1 MKRKFV
7 KVMLFGALTLA
18 VSTTVTSCKD
28 YDDDVKNLQ
37 EQIDKINSSSP
48 VSIEDMKTAIAAAKT
63 ELATE
68 IDKLSKALDN
78 KEASIETLKGE
89 IETLKK
95 KLDDAQGDAEAA
107 KKLATELSNKQNEL
121 KALVDANDETLKK
134 LKASYDQLTGAE
146 GDIQKLQQFV
156 ADYEQNKVISEYA
169 KSDDLLAAFINS
181 TIAEKLEGK
190 DLVEYINTAVST
202 AIAQELVSVNQSI
215 TAITGKDG
223 SLTKLQAQLNA
234 ALNGDEEN
242 MGILDRLDELTSYFE
257 SNLDFYQYYRS
268 KATHLDNHY
277 FVRGHIDFKLCPNCV
292 PYDRDPEFSTC
303 YDHKA
308 AQILAND
315 MLCIYLNK
323 KLHGV
328 DKQVIIAKSRSFLPE
343 HPFRWTATKI
353 AAVELGYA
361 IYAAGVLNNGQADIK
376 EIMTFM
382 EASFQI
388 DLGDYYRT
396 YITMKDRKK
405 DRTSFLN
412 SLIKS
417 LLKKMD
423 EDDNL

>member
-1 MKRKFV
+1 MNNEIDFEEFIRNIDCAIYEKI
-7 KVMLFGALTLA
+7 
-18 VSTTVTSCKD
+18 
-28 YDDDVKNLQ
+28 DVDNWN
-37 EQIDKINSSSP
+37 I
-48 VSIEDMKTAIAAAKT
+48 SIEAVLDVVEFLQRSLEDLRAYIVNHPFSSKEEEIYFFKHIKP
-63 ELATE
+63 EVLSRLLYFTE
-68 IDKLSKALDN
+68 IYNTEMRKPHG
-78 KEASIETLKGE
+78 SIEV
-89 IETLKK
+89 LKK
-95 KLDDAQGDAEAA
+95 YY
-107 KKLATELSNKQNEL
+107 N
-121 KALVDANDETLKK
+121 
-134 LKASYDQLTGAE
+134 
-146 GDIQKLQQFV
+146 
-156 ADYEQNKVISEYA
+156 
-169 KSDDLLAAFINS
+169 
-181 TIAEKLEGK
+181 
-190 DLVEYINTAVST
+190 
-202 AIAQELVSVNQSI
+202 
-215 TAITGKDG
+215 
-223 SLTKLQAQLNA
+223 
-234 ALNGDEEN
+234 
-242 MGILDRLDELTSYFE
+242 DRLDELTSYFE

-361 IYAAGVLNNGQADIK
+361 IYAAGILNNGQADIK

>member
-1 MKRKFV
+1 MNNEIDFEEFIRNIDCAIYEKI
-7 KVMLFGALTLA
+7 
-18 VSTTVTSCKD
+18 
-28 YDDDVKNLQ
+28 DVDNWN
-37 EQIDKINSSSP
+37 I
-48 VSIEDMKTAIAAAKT
+48 SIEAVLDVVEFLQRSLEDLRIYIVNHPFSSKEEEIYFFKHIKP
-63 ELATE
+63 EVLSRLLYFTE
-68 IDKLSKALDN
+68 IYNTEMRKPHG
-78 KEASIETLKGE
+78 SIEV
-89 IETLKK
+89 LKK
-95 KLDDAQGDAEAA
+95 YY
-107 KKLATELSNKQNEL
+107 N
-121 KALVDANDETLKK
+121 
-134 LKASYDQLTGAE
+134 
-146 GDIQKLQQFV
+146 
-156 ADYEQNKVISEYA
+156 
-169 KSDDLLAAFINS
+169 
-181 TIAEKLEGK
+181 
-190 DLVEYINTAVST
+190 
-202 AIAQELVSVNQSI
+202 
-215 TAITGKDG
+215 
-223 SLTKLQAQLNA
+223 
-234 ALNGDEEN
+234 
-242 MGILDRLDELTSYFE
+242 DRLDELTSYFE

-277 FVRGHIDFKLCPNCV
+277 FVRGHIDFKLYPNCV

-361 IYAAGVLNNGQADIK
+361 IYAAGVLNNGQTDIK

>member
-1 MKRKFV
+1 MNNEINFEEFIKNIDCTIYEKIDVDNWNISVEVVLDVVEFLQRSLEDMRNYIVNHPFSNKEEEIYFFKHIKPEVLSRLLYFTEIYNTEMRKPH
-7 KVMLFGALTLA
+7 G
-18 VSTTVTSCKD
+18 
-28 YDDDVKNLQ
+28 
-37 EQIDKINSSSP
+37 
-48 VSIEDMKTAIAAAKT
+48 SIEV
-63 ELATE
+63 
-68 IDKLSKALDN
+68 
-78 KEASIETLKGE
+78 
-89 IETLKK
+89 LKK
-95 KLDDAQGDAEAA
+95 YY
-107 KKLATELSNKQNEL
+107 N
-121 KALVDANDETLKK
+121 
-134 LKASYDQLTGAE
+134 
-146 GDIQKLQQFV
+146 
-156 ADYEQNKVISEYA
+156 
-169 KSDDLLAAFINS
+169 
-181 TIAEKLEGK
+181 
-190 DLVEYINTAVST
+190 
-202 AIAQELVSVNQSI
+202 
-215 TAITGKDG
+215 
-223 SLTKLQAQLNA
+223 
-234 ALNGDEEN
+234 
-242 MGILDRLDELTSYFE
+242 DRLDELTSYFE

-268 KATHLDNHY
+268 KATHLDSHY

-361 IYAAGVLNNGQADIK
+361 IYAAGILNNGQADIK

>member
-1 MKRKFV
+1 MNNEINFEEFIKNIDCTIYEKIDVDNWNISVEVVLDVVEFLQRSLEDMRTYIVNHPFSNKEEEIYFFKHIKPEVLSRLLYFTEIYNTEMRKPH
-7 KVMLFGALTLA
+7 G
-18 VSTTVTSCKD
+18 
-28 YDDDVKNLQ
+28 
-37 EQIDKINSSSP
+37 
-48 VSIEDMKTAIAAAKT
+48 SIEV
-63 ELATE
+63 
-68 IDKLSKALDN
+68 
-78 KEASIETLKGE
+78 
-89 IETLKK
+89 LKK
-95 KLDDAQGDAEAA
+95 YY
-107 KKLATELSNKQNEL
+107 N
-121 KALVDANDETLKK
+121 
-134 LKASYDQLTGAE
+134 
-146 GDIQKLQQFV
+146 
-156 ADYEQNKVISEYA
+156 
-169 KSDDLLAAFINS
+169 
-181 TIAEKLEGK
+181 
-190 DLVEYINTAVST
+190 
-202 AIAQELVSVNQSI
+202 
-215 TAITGKDG
+215 
-223 SLTKLQAQLNA
+223 
-234 ALNGDEEN
+234 
-242 MGILDRLDELTSYFE
+242 DRLDELTSYFE

-328 DKQVIIAKSRSFLPE
+328 DKQVIISKSRSFLPE

>member
-1 MKRKFV
+1 MNNEINFEEFIKNIDCTIYEKIDVDNWNISVEVVLDVVEFLQRSLEDMRTYIVNHPFSNKEEEIYFFKHIKPEVLSRLLYFTEIYNTEMRKPH
-7 KVMLFGALTLA
+7 G
-18 VSTTVTSCKD
+18 
-28 YDDDVKNLQ
+28 
-37 EQIDKINSSSP
+37 
-48 VSIEDMKTAIAAAKT
+48 SIEV
-63 ELATE
+63 
-68 IDKLSKALDN
+68 
-78 KEASIETLKGE
+78 
-89 IETLKK
+89 LKK
-95 KLDDAQGDAEAA
+95 YY
-107 KKLATELSNKQNEL
+107 N
-121 KALVDANDETLKK
+121 
-134 LKASYDQLTGAE
+134 
-146 GDIQKLQQFV
+146 
-156 ADYEQNKVISEYA
+156 
-169 KSDDLLAAFINS
+169 
-181 TIAEKLEGK
+181 
-190 DLVEYINTAVST
+190 
-202 AIAQELVSVNQSI
+202 
-215 TAITGKDG
+215 
-223 SLTKLQAQLNA
+223 
-234 ALNGDEEN
+234 
-242 MGILDRLDELTSYFE
+242 DRLDELTSYFE

-268 KATHLDNHY
+268 KATHLDSHY

-361 IYAAGVLNNGQADIK
+361 IYAAGILNNGQADIK

-423 EDDNL
+423 EDDTL

>member
-1 MKRKFV
+1 MNNEINFEEFIKNIDCTIYEKI
-7 KVMLFGALTLA
+7 
-18 VSTTVTSCKD
+18 
-28 YDDDVKNLQ
+28 DVDNWN
-37 EQIDKINSSSP
+37 I
-48 VSIEDMKTAIAAAKT
+48 SIEVVLDVVEFLQRSLEDMRTYIVNHPFSNKEEEIYFFKHIKP
-63 ELATE
+63 EVLSRLLYFTE
-68 IDKLSKALDN
+68 IYNTEMRKPHG
-78 KEASIETLKGE
+78 SIEV
-89 IETLKK
+89 LKK
-95 KLDDAQGDAEAA
+95 YY
-107 KKLATELSNKQNEL
+107 N
-121 KALVDANDETLKK
+121 
-134 LKASYDQLTGAE
+134 
-146 GDIQKLQQFV
+146 
-156 ADYEQNKVISEYA
+156 
-169 KSDDLLAAFINS
+169 
-181 TIAEKLEGK
+181 
-190 DLVEYINTAVST
+190 
-202 AIAQELVSVNQSI
+202 
-215 TAITGKDG
+215 
-223 SLTKLQAQLNA
+223 
-234 ALNGDEEN
+234 
-242 MGILDRLDELTSYFE
+242 DRLDELTSYFE
-257 SNLDFYQYYRS
+257 SNWDFYQYYRS
-268 KATHLDNHY
+268 KATHLDSHY

-361 IYAAGVLNNGQADIK
+361 IYAAGILNNGQADIK

>member
-1 MKRKFV
+1 MNNEINFEEFIKNIDCTIYEKI
-7 KVMLFGALTLA
+7 
-18 VSTTVTSCKD
+18 
-28 YDDDVKNLQ
+28 DVDNWN
-37 EQIDKINSSSP
+37 I
-48 VSIEDMKTAIAAAKT
+48 SIEVVLDVVEFLQRSLEDLRTYIVNHPFSNKEEEIYFFKHIKP
-63 ELATE
+63 EVLSRLLYFTE
-68 IDKLSKALDN
+68 IYNTEMRKPHG
-78 KEASIETLKGE
+78 SIEV
-89 IETLKK
+89 LKK
-95 KLDDAQGDAEAA
+95 YY
-107 KKLATELSNKQNEL
+107 N
-121 KALVDANDETLKK
+121 
-134 LKASYDQLTGAE
+134 
-146 GDIQKLQQFV
+146 
-156 ADYEQNKVISEYA
+156 
-169 KSDDLLAAFINS
+169 
-181 TIAEKLEGK
+181 
-190 DLVEYINTAVST
+190 
-202 AIAQELVSVNQSI
+202 
-215 TAITGKDG
+215 
-223 SLTKLQAQLNA
+223 
-234 ALNGDEEN
+234 
-242 MGILDRLDELTSYFE
+242 DRLDELTSYFE

-268 KATHLDNHY
+268 KATHLDSHY

-361 IYAAGVLNNGQADIK
+361 IYAAGILNNGQADIK

>member
-1 MKRKFV
+1 MNNEIDFEEFIRNIDCAIYEKI
-7 KVMLFGALTLA
+7 
-18 VSTTVTSCKD
+18 
-28 YDDDVKNLQ
+28 DVDNWN
-37 EQIDKINSSSP
+37 I
-48 VSIEDMKTAIAAAKT
+48 SIEVVLDVVEFLQRSLEDMRTYIVNHPFSNKEEEIYFFKHIKP
-63 ELATE
+63 EVLSRLLYFTE
-68 IDKLSKALDN
+68 IYNTEMRKPHG
-78 KEASIETLKGE
+78 SIEV
-89 IETLKK
+89 LKK
-95 KLDDAQGDAEAA
+95 YY
-107 KKLATELSNKQNEL
+107 N
-121 KALVDANDETLKK
+121 
-134 LKASYDQLTGAE
+134 
-146 GDIQKLQQFV
+146 
-156 ADYEQNKVISEYA
+156 
-169 KSDDLLAAFINS
+169 
-181 TIAEKLEGK
+181 
-190 DLVEYINTAVST
+190 
-202 AIAQELVSVNQSI
+202 
-215 TAITGKDG
+215 
-223 SLTKLQAQLNA
+223 
-234 ALNGDEEN
+234 
-242 MGILDRLDELTSYFE
+242 DRLDELTSYFE

-361 IYAAGVLNNGQADIK
+361 IYAAGVLNNGQTDIK

>member
-1 MKRKFV
+1 MNNEINFEEFIKNIDCTIYEKI
-7 KVMLFGALTLA
+7 
-18 VSTTVTSCKD
+18 
-28 YDDDVKNLQ
+28 DVDNWN
-37 EQIDKINSSSP
+37 I
-48 VSIEDMKTAIAAAKT
+48 SIEVVLDVVEFLQRSLEDMRTCIVNHPFSNKEEEIYFFKHIKP
-63 ELATE
+63 EVLSRLLYFTE
-68 IDKLSKALDN
+68 IYNTEMRKPHG
-78 KEASIETLKGE
+78 SIEV
-89 IETLKK
+89 LKK
-95 KLDDAQGDAEAA
+95 YY
-107 KKLATELSNKQNEL
+107 N
-121 KALVDANDETLKK
+121 
-134 LKASYDQLTGAE
+134 
-146 GDIQKLQQFV
+146 
-156 ADYEQNKVISEYA
+156 
-169 KSDDLLAAFINS
+169 
-181 TIAEKLEGK
+181 
-190 DLVEYINTAVST
+190 
-202 AIAQELVSVNQSI
+202 
-215 TAITGKDG
+215 
-223 SLTKLQAQLNA
+223 
-234 ALNGDEEN
+234 
-242 MGILDRLDELTSYFE
+242 DRLDELTSYFE
-257 SNLDFYQYYRS
+257 SNLDFFQYYRS

-308 AQILAND
+308 AQILADD
-315 MLCIYLNK
+315 MLSIYLNK
-323 KLHGV
+323 KLHSV
-328 DKQVIIAKSRSFLPE
+328 DRQVIIAKSRSFLPE

-361 IYAAGVLNNGQADIK
+361 IYAAGILNNGQADIK

>member
-1 MKRKFV
+1 MSNEIDFEEFIKNIDCAIYEKIDVDNWNISVEVVLDVVEFLQRSLEDMRTYIVNHPFSNKEEEIYFFKHIKPEVLSRLLYFTEIYNTEMRKPH
-7 KVMLFGALTLA
+7 G
-18 VSTTVTSCKD
+18 
-28 YDDDVKNLQ
+28 
-37 EQIDKINSSSP
+37 
-48 VSIEDMKTAIAAAKT
+48 SIEV
-63 ELATE
+63 
-68 IDKLSKALDN
+68 
-78 KEASIETLKGE
+78 
-89 IETLKK
+89 LKK
-95 KLDDAQGDAEAA
+95 YY
-107 KKLATELSNKQNEL
+107 N
-121 KALVDANDETLKK
+121 
-134 LKASYDQLTGAE
+134 
-146 GDIQKLQQFV
+146 
-156 ADYEQNKVISEYA
+156 
-169 KSDDLLAAFINS
+169 
-181 TIAEKLEGK
+181 
-190 DLVEYINTAVST
+190 
-202 AIAQELVSVNQSI
+202 
-215 TAITGKDG
+215 
-223 SLTKLQAQLNA
+223 
-234 ALNGDEEN
+234 
-242 MGILDRLDELTSYFE
+242 DRLDELTSYFE

-268 KATHLDNHY
+268 KATHLDSHY

-328 DKQVIIAKSRSFLPE
+328 DKQAIIAKSRSFLPE

-361 IYAAGVLNNGQADIK
+361 IYAAGVLNNGQTDIK

>member
-1 MKRKFV
+1 MNNEINFEEFIKNIDCTIYEKI
-7 KVMLFGALTLA
+7 
-18 VSTTVTSCKD
+18 
-28 YDDDVKNLQ
+28 DVDNWN
-37 EQIDKINSSSP
+37 I
-48 VSIEDMKTAIAAAKT
+48 SIEVVLDVVEFLQRSLEDMRTYIVNHPFSNKEEEIYFFKHIKP
-63 ELATE
+63 EVLSRLLYFTE
-68 IDKLSKALDN
+68 IYNTEMRKPHG
-78 KEASIETLKGE
+78 SIEV
-89 IETLKK
+89 LKK
-95 KLDDAQGDAEAA
+95 YY
-107 KKLATELSNKQNEL
+107 N
-121 KALVDANDETLKK
+121 
-134 LKASYDQLTGAE
+134 
-146 GDIQKLQQFV
+146 
-156 ADYEQNKVISEYA
+156 
-169 KSDDLLAAFINS
+169 
-181 TIAEKLEGK
+181 
-190 DLVEYINTAVST
+190 
-202 AIAQELVSVNQSI
+202 
-215 TAITGKDG
+215 
-223 SLTKLQAQLNA
+223 
-234 ALNGDEEN
+234 
-242 MGILDRLDELTSYFE
+242 DRLDELTSYFE

-268 KATHLDNHY
+268 KATHLDYHY

>member
-1 MKRKFV
+1 MNNEINFEEFIKNIDCTIYEKIDVDNWNISVEVVLDVVEFLQRSLEDMRTYIVNHPFSNKEEEIYFV
-7 KVMLFGALTLA
+7 KHIKA
-18 VSTTVTSCKD
+18 
-28 YDDDVKNLQ
+28 DVLSRLLYFTEIYNTEMRK
-37 EQIDKINSSSP
+37 P
-48 VSIEDMKTAIAAAKT
+48 HGSIEV
-63 ELATE
+63 
-68 IDKLSKALDN
+68 
-78 KEASIETLKGE
+78 
-89 IETLKK
+89 LKK
-95 KLDDAQGDAEAA
+95 YY
-107 KKLATELSNKQNEL
+107 N
-121 KALVDANDETLKK
+121 
-134 LKASYDQLTGAE
+134 
-146 GDIQKLQQFV
+146 
-156 ADYEQNKVISEYA
+156 
-169 KSDDLLAAFINS
+169 
-181 TIAEKLEGK
+181 
-190 DLVEYINTAVST
+190 
-202 AIAQELVSVNQSI
+202 
-215 TAITGKDG
+215 
-223 SLTKLQAQLNA
+223 
-234 ALNGDEEN
+234 
-242 MGILDRLDELTSYFE
+242 DRLDELTSYFE

-268 KATHLDNHY
+268 KATHLDSHY

-361 IYAAGVLNNGQADIK
+361 IYAAGILNNGQADIK

>member
-1 MKRKFV
+1 MSNEIDFEEFIRNIDCAIYEKI
-7 KVMLFGALTLA
+7 
-18 VSTTVTSCKD
+18 
-28 YDDDVKNLQ
+28 DVDNWN
-37 EQIDKINSSSP
+37 I
-48 VSIEDMKTAIAAAKT
+48 SIEVVLNVVEFLQRSLEDLRTYIVNYPFSSKEEEIYFFKHIKP
-63 ELATE
+63 EVLSRLLYFTE
-68 IDKLSKALDN
+68 IYNTEMRKPHG
-78 KEASIETLKGE
+78 SIEV
-89 IETLKK
+89 LKK
-95 KLDDAQGDAEAA
+95 YY
-107 KKLATELSNKQNEL
+107 N
-121 KALVDANDETLKK
+121 
-134 LKASYDQLTGAE
+134 
-146 GDIQKLQQFV
+146 
-156 ADYEQNKVISEYA
+156 
-169 KSDDLLAAFINS
+169 
-181 TIAEKLEGK
+181 
-190 DLVEYINTAVST
+190 
-202 AIAQELVSVNQSI
+202 
-215 TAITGKDG
+215 
-223 SLTKLQAQLNA
+223 
-234 ALNGDEEN
+234 
-242 MGILDRLDELTSYFE
+242 DRLDELTSYFE

>member
-1 MKRKFV
+1 MNNEINFEEFIKNIDCTIYEKIDVDNWNISVEVVLDVVEFLQRSLEDMRTYIVNHPFSNKEEEIYFFKHIKPEVLSRLLYFTEIYNTEMRKPH
-7 KVMLFGALTLA
+7 G
-18 VSTTVTSCKD
+18 
-28 YDDDVKNLQ
+28 
-37 EQIDKINSSSP
+37 
-48 VSIEDMKTAIAAAKT
+48 SIEV
-63 ELATE
+63 
-68 IDKLSKALDN
+68 
-78 KEASIETLKGE
+78 
-89 IETLKK
+89 LKK
-95 KLDDAQGDAEAA
+95 YY
-107 KKLATELSNKQNEL
+107 N
-121 KALVDANDETLKK
+121 
-134 LKASYDQLTGAE
+134 
-146 GDIQKLQQFV
+146 
-156 ADYEQNKVISEYA
+156 
-169 KSDDLLAAFINS
+169 
-181 TIAEKLEGK
+181 
-190 DLVEYINTAVST
+190 
-202 AIAQELVSVNQSI
+202 
-215 TAITGKDG
+215 
-223 SLTKLQAQLNA
+223 
-234 ALNGDEEN
+234 
-242 MGILDRLDELTSYFE
+242 DRLDELTSYFE

-268 KATHLDNHY
+268 KATHLDSHN

-361 IYAAGVLNNGQADIK
+361 IYAAGILNNGQADIK

>member
-1 MKRKFV
+1 MNNEINFEEFIKNIDCTIYEKI
-7 KVMLFGALTLA
+7 
-18 VSTTVTSCKD
+18 
-28 YDDDVKNLQ
+28 DVDNWN
-37 EQIDKINSSSP
+37 I
-48 VSIEDMKTAIAAAKT
+48 SIEVVLDVVEFLQRSLEDMRTCIVNHPFSNKEEEIYFFKHIKP
-63 ELATE
+63 EVLSRLLYFTE
-68 IDKLSKALDN
+68 IYNTEMRKPHG
-78 KEASIETLKGE
+78 SIEV
-89 IETLKK
+89 LKK
-95 KLDDAQGDAEAA
+95 YY
-107 KKLATELSNKQNEL
+107 N
-121 KALVDANDETLKK
+121 
-134 LKASYDQLTGAE
+134 
-146 GDIQKLQQFV
+146 
-156 ADYEQNKVISEYA
+156 
-169 KSDDLLAAFINS
+169 
-181 TIAEKLEGK
+181 
-190 DLVEYINTAVST
+190 
-202 AIAQELVSVNQSI
+202 
-215 TAITGKDG
+215 
-223 SLTKLQAQLNA
+223 
-234 ALNGDEEN
+234 
-242 MGILDRLDELTSYFE
+242 DRLDELTSYFE

-268 KATHLDNHY
+268 KATHLDSHY

-361 IYAAGVLNNGQADIK
+361 IFAAGILNNGQADIK

>member
-1 MKRKFV
+1 MNNEINFEEFIKNIDCTIYEKIDVDNWNISVEVVLDVVEFLQRSLEDMRTYIVNHPFSNKEEEIYFFKHIKPEVLSRLLYFTEIYNTEMRKPH
-7 KVMLFGALTLA
+7 G
-18 VSTTVTSCKD
+18 
-28 YDDDVKNLQ
+28 
-37 EQIDKINSSSP
+37 
-48 VSIEDMKTAIAAAKT
+48 SIEV
-63 ELATE
+63 
-68 IDKLSKALDN
+68 
-78 KEASIETLKGE
+78 
-89 IETLKK
+89 LKK
-95 KLDDAQGDAEAA
+95 YY
-107 KKLATELSNKQNEL
+107 N
-121 KALVDANDETLKK
+121 
-134 LKASYDQLTGAE
+134 
-146 GDIQKLQQFV
+146 
-156 ADYEQNKVISEYA
+156 
-169 KSDDLLAAFINS
+169 
-181 TIAEKLEGK
+181 
-190 DLVEYINTAVST
+190 
-202 AIAQELVSVNQSI
+202 
-215 TAITGKDG
+215 
-223 SLTKLQAQLNA
+223 
-234 ALNGDEEN
+234 
-242 MGILDRLDELTSYFE
+242 DRLDELTSYFE

-268 KATHLDNHY
+268 KATHLDSHY

-328 DKQVIIAKSRSFLPE
+328 NKQVIIAKSRSFLPE

-361 IYAAGVLNNGQADIK
+361 IYAAGILNNGQADIK

>member
-1 MKRKFV
+1 MNNEINFEEFIKNIDCTIYEKIDVDNWNISVEVVLDVVEFLQRSLEDMRTYIVNHPFSNKEEEIYFFKHIKPEVLSRLLYFTEIYNTEMRKPH
-7 KVMLFGALTLA
+7 G
-18 VSTTVTSCKD
+18 
-28 YDDDVKNLQ
+28 
-37 EQIDKINSSSP
+37 
-48 VSIEDMKTAIAAAKT
+48 SIEV
-63 ELATE
+63 
-68 IDKLSKALDN
+68 
-78 KEASIETLKGE
+78 
-89 IETLKK
+89 LKK
-95 KLDDAQGDAEAA
+95 YY
-107 KKLATELSNKQNEL
+107 N
-121 KALVDANDETLKK
+121 
-134 LKASYDQLTGAE
+134 
-146 GDIQKLQQFV
+146 
-156 ADYEQNKVISEYA
+156 
-169 KSDDLLAAFINS
+169 
-181 TIAEKLEGK
+181 
-190 DLVEYINTAVST
+190 
-202 AIAQELVSVNQSI
+202 
-215 TAITGKDG
+215 
-223 SLTKLQAQLNA
+223 
-234 ALNGDEEN
+234 
-242 MGILDRLDELTSYFE
+242 DRLDELTSYFE

-268 KATHLDNHY
+268 KATHLDSHY

-292 PYDRDPEFSTC
+292 PYDRDLEFSTC

-361 IYAAGVLNNGQADIK
+361 IYAAGILNNGQADIK

>member
-1 MKRKFV
+1 MNNEINFEEFIKNIDCTIYEKIDVDNWNISVEVVLDVVEFLQRSLEDMRTYIVNHPFSNKEEEIYFFKHIKPEVLSRLLYFTEIYNTEMRKPH
-7 KVMLFGALTLA
+7 G
-18 VSTTVTSCKD
+18 
-28 YDDDVKNLQ
+28 
-37 EQIDKINSSSP
+37 
-48 VSIEDMKTAIAAAKT
+48 SIEV
-63 ELATE
+63 
-68 IDKLSKALDN
+68 
-78 KEASIETLKGE
+78 
-89 IETLKK
+89 LKK
-95 KLDDAQGDAEAA
+95 YY
-107 KKLATELSNKQNEL
+107 N
-121 KALVDANDETLKK
+121 
-134 LKASYDQLTGAE
+134 
-146 GDIQKLQQFV
+146 
-156 ADYEQNKVISEYA
+156 
-169 KSDDLLAAFINS
+169 
-181 TIAEKLEGK
+181 
-190 DLVEYINTAVST
+190 
-202 AIAQELVSVNQSI
+202 
-215 TAITGKDG
+215 
-223 SLTKLQAQLNA
+223 
-234 ALNGDEEN
+234 
-242 MGILDRLDELTSYFE
+242 DRLDELTSYFE

-268 KATHLDNHY
+268 KATHLDSHY

-361 IYAAGVLNNGQADIK
+361 IYAAGILNNGQADIK
-376 EIMTFM
+376 EIMIFM

>member
-1 MKRKFV
+1 MNNEINFEEFIKNIDCTIYEKIDVDNWNISVEVVLDVVEFLQRSLEDMRTYIVNHPFNNKEEEIYFFKHIKPEVLSRLLYFTEIYNTEMRKPH
-7 KVMLFGALTLA
+7 G
-18 VSTTVTSCKD
+18 
-28 YDDDVKNLQ
+28 
-37 EQIDKINSSSP
+37 
-48 VSIEDMKTAIAAAKT
+48 SIEV
-63 ELATE
+63 
-68 IDKLSKALDN
+68 
-78 KEASIETLKGE
+78 
-89 IETLKK
+89 LKK
-95 KLDDAQGDAEAA
+95 YY
-107 KKLATELSNKQNEL
+107 N
-121 KALVDANDETLKK
+121 
-134 LKASYDQLTGAE
+134 
-146 GDIQKLQQFV
+146 
-156 ADYEQNKVISEYA
+156 
-169 KSDDLLAAFINS
+169 
-181 TIAEKLEGK
+181 
-190 DLVEYINTAVST
+190 
-202 AIAQELVSVNQSI
+202 
-215 TAITGKDG
+215 
-223 SLTKLQAQLNA
+223 
-234 ALNGDEEN
+234 
-242 MGILDRLDELTSYFE
+242 DRLDELTSYFE

-268 KATHLDNHY
+268 KATHLDSHY

-361 IYAAGVLNNGQADIK
+361 IYAAGILNNGQADIK

>member
-1 MKRKFV
+1 MSNEIDFEEFIRNIDCAIYEKIDVDNWNISVEVVLDVVEFLQRSLEDMRTYIVNHPFSNKEEEIYFFKHIKPEVLSRLLYFTEIYNTEMRKPH
-7 KVMLFGALTLA
+7 G
-18 VSTTVTSCKD
+18 
-28 YDDDVKNLQ
+28 
-37 EQIDKINSSSP
+37 
-48 VSIEDMKTAIAAAKT
+48 SIEV
-63 ELATE
+63 
-68 IDKLSKALDN
+68 
-78 KEASIETLKGE
+78 
-89 IETLKK
+89 LKK
-95 KLDDAQGDAEAA
+95 YY
-107 KKLATELSNKQNEL
+107 N
-121 KALVDANDETLKK
+121 
-134 LKASYDQLTGAE
+134 
-146 GDIQKLQQFV
+146 
-156 ADYEQNKVISEYA
+156 
-169 KSDDLLAAFINS
+169 
-181 TIAEKLEGK
+181 
-190 DLVEYINTAVST
+190 
-202 AIAQELVSVNQSI
+202 
-215 TAITGKDG
+215 
-223 SLTKLQAQLNA
+223 
-234 ALNGDEEN
+234 
-242 MGILDRLDELTSYFE
+242 DRLDELTSYFE

-268 KATHLDNHY
+268 KATHLDSHY

>member
-1 MKRKFV
+1 MNNEINFEEFIKNIDCTIYEKIDVDNWNISVEVVLDVVEFLQRSLEDMRTYIVNHPFSNKEEEIYFFKHIKPEVLSRLLYFTEIYNTEMRKPH
-7 KVMLFGALTLA
+7 G
-18 VSTTVTSCKD
+18 
-28 YDDDVKNLQ
+28 
-37 EQIDKINSSSP
+37 
-48 VSIEDMKTAIAAAKT
+48 SIEV
-63 ELATE
+63 
-68 IDKLSKALDN
+68 
-78 KEASIETLKGE
+78 
-89 IETLKK
+89 LKK
-95 KLDDAQGDAEAA
+95 YY
-107 KKLATELSNKQNEL
+107 N
-121 KALVDANDETLKK
+121 
-134 LKASYDQLTGAE
+134 
-146 GDIQKLQQFV
+146 
-156 ADYEQNKVISEYA
+156 
-169 KSDDLLAAFINS
+169 
-181 TIAEKLEGK
+181 
-190 DLVEYINTAVST
+190 
-202 AIAQELVSVNQSI
+202 
-215 TAITGKDG
+215 
-223 SLTKLQAQLNA
+223 
-234 ALNGDEEN
+234 
-242 MGILDRLDELTSYFE
+242 DRLDELTSYFE

-277 FVRGHIDFKLCPNCV
+277 FVRGHIDFKLCPNCI

-361 IYAAGVLNNGQADIK
+361 IYAAGILNNGQADIK

>member
-1 MKRKFV
+1 MSNEIDFEEFIKNIDCAIYEKI
-7 KVMLFGALTLA
+7 
-18 VSTTVTSCKD
+18 
-28 YDDDVKNLQ
+28 DVDNWN
-37 EQIDKINSSSP
+37 I
-48 VSIEDMKTAIAAAKT
+48 SIEVVLDVVEFLQRSLEDLRTYIVNHPFSSKEEEIYFFKHIKP
-63 ELATE
+63 EVLSRLLYFTE
-68 IDKLSKALDN
+68 IYNTEMRKPHG
-78 KEASIETLKGE
+78 SIEV
-89 IETLKK
+89 LKK
-95 KLDDAQGDAEAA
+95 YY
-107 KKLATELSNKQNEL
+107 N
-121 KALVDANDETLKK
+121 
-134 LKASYDQLTGAE
+134 
-146 GDIQKLQQFV
+146 
-156 ADYEQNKVISEYA
+156 
-169 KSDDLLAAFINS
+169 
-181 TIAEKLEGK
+181 
-190 DLVEYINTAVST
+190 
-202 AIAQELVSVNQSI
+202 
-215 TAITGKDG
+215 
-223 SLTKLQAQLNA
+223 
-234 ALNGDEEN
+234 
-242 MGILDRLDELTSYFE
+242 DRLDELTSYFE

-268 KATHLDNHY
+268 KATHLDSHY
-277 FVRGHIDFKLCPNCV
+277 FVRRHIDFKLCPNCV

-328 DKQVIIAKSRSFLPE
+328 DKQAIIAKSRSFLPE

-361 IYAAGVLNNGQADIK
+361 IYAAGVLNNGQTDIK

>member
-1 MKRKFV
+1 MNNEINFEEFIKNIDCTIYEKIDVDNWNISVEVVLDVVEFLQRSLEDMRTYIVNHPFSNKEEEIYFFKHIKPEVLSRLLYFTEIYNTEMRKPH
-7 KVMLFGALTLA
+7 G
-18 VSTTVTSCKD
+18 
-28 YDDDVKNLQ
+28 
-37 EQIDKINSSSP
+37 
-48 VSIEDMKTAIAAAKT
+48 SIEV
-63 ELATE
+63 
-68 IDKLSKALDN
+68 S
-78 KEASIETLKGE
+78 
-89 IETLKK
+89 
-95 KLDDAQGDAEAA
+95 
-107 KKLATELSNKQNEL
+107 
-121 KALVDANDETLKK
+121 
-134 LKASYDQLTGAE
+134 
-146 GDIQKLQQFV
+146 
-156 ADYEQNKVISEYA
+156 
-169 KSDDLLAAFINS
+169 LLYYN
-181 TIAEKLEGK
+181 
-190 DLVEYINTAVST
+190 
-202 AIAQELVSVNQSI
+202 
-215 TAITGKDG
+215 
-223 SLTKLQAQLNA
+223 
-234 ALNGDEEN
+234 
-242 MGILDRLDELTSYFE
+242 DRLDELTSYFE

-268 KATHLDNHY
+268 KATHLDSHY

-361 IYAAGVLNNGQADIK
+361 IYAAGILNNGQADIK

>member
-1 MKRKFV
+1 MNNEINFEEFIKNIDCTIYEKI
-7 KVMLFGALTLA
+7 
-18 VSTTVTSCKD
+18 
-28 YDDDVKNLQ
+28 DVDNWN
-37 EQIDKINSSSP
+37 I
-48 VSIEDMKTAIAAAKT
+48 SIEVVLDVVEFLQRSLEDMRTYIVNHPFSNKEEEIYFFKHIKP
-63 ELATE
+63 EVLSRLLYFTE
-68 IDKLSKALDN
+68 IYNTEMRKPHG
-78 KEASIETLKGE
+78 SIEV
-89 IETLKK
+89 LKK
-95 KLDDAQGDAEAA
+95 YY
-107 KKLATELSNKQNEL
+107 N
-121 KALVDANDETLKK
+121 
-134 LKASYDQLTGAE
+134 
-146 GDIQKLQQFV
+146 
-156 ADYEQNKVISEYA
+156 
-169 KSDDLLAAFINS
+169 
-181 TIAEKLEGK
+181 
-190 DLVEYINTAVST
+190 
-202 AIAQELVSVNQSI
+202 
-215 TAITGKDG
+215 
-223 SLTKLQAQLNA
+223 
-234 ALNGDEEN
+234 
-242 MGILDRLDELTSYFE
+242 DRLDELTSYFE

-353 AAVELGYA
+353 AAIELGYA
-361 IYAAGVLNNGQADIK
+361 IYAAGILNNGQADIK

>member
-1 MKRKFV
+1 MNNEINFEEFIKNIDCTIYEKIDVDNWNIPVEVVLDVVEFLQRSLEDMRTYIVNHPFSNKEEEIYFFKHIKPEVLSRLLYFTEIYNTEMRKPH
-7 KVMLFGALTLA
+7 G
-18 VSTTVTSCKD
+18 
-28 YDDDVKNLQ
+28 
-37 EQIDKINSSSP
+37 
-48 VSIEDMKTAIAAAKT
+48 SIEV
-63 ELATE
+63 
-68 IDKLSKALDN
+68 
-78 KEASIETLKGE
+78 
-89 IETLKK
+89 LKK
-95 KLDDAQGDAEAA
+95 YY
-107 KKLATELSNKQNEL
+107 N
-121 KALVDANDETLKK
+121 
-134 LKASYDQLTGAE
+134 
-146 GDIQKLQQFV
+146 
-156 ADYEQNKVISEYA
+156 
-169 KSDDLLAAFINS
+169 
-181 TIAEKLEGK
+181 
-190 DLVEYINTAVST
+190 
-202 AIAQELVSVNQSI
+202 
-215 TAITGKDG
+215 
-223 SLTKLQAQLNA
+223 
-234 ALNGDEEN
+234 
-242 MGILDRLDELTSYFE
+242 DRLDELTSYFE

-268 KATHLDNHY
+268 KATHLDSHY

-361 IYAAGVLNNGQADIK
+361 IYAAGILNNGQADIK

>member
-1 MKRKFV
+1 MNNEINFEEFIKNIDCTIYEKIDVDNWNISVEVVLDVVEFLQRSLEDMRTYIVNHPFSNKEEEIYFFKHIKPEVLSRLLYFTEIYNTEMRKPH
-7 KVMLFGALTLA
+7 G
-18 VSTTVTSCKD
+18 
-28 YDDDVKNLQ
+28 
-37 EQIDKINSSSP
+37 
-48 VSIEDMKTAIAAAKT
+48 SIEV
-63 ELATE
+63 
-68 IDKLSKALDN
+68 
-78 KEASIETLKGE
+78 
-89 IETLKK
+89 LKK
-95 KLDDAQGDAEAA
+95 YY
-107 KKLATELSNKQNEL
+107 N
-121 KALVDANDETLKK
+121 
-134 LKASYDQLTGAE
+134 
-146 GDIQKLQQFV
+146 
-156 ADYEQNKVISEYA
+156 
-169 KSDDLLAAFINS
+169 
-181 TIAEKLEGK
+181 
-190 DLVEYINTAVST
+190 
-202 AIAQELVSVNQSI
+202 
-215 TAITGKDG
+215 
-223 SLTKLQAQLNA
+223 
-234 ALNGDEEN
+234 
-242 MGILDRLDELTSYFE
+242 DRLDELTSYFE

-268 KATHLDNHY
+268 KATHLDSHY

-328 DKQVIIAKSRSFLPE
+328 DKQAIIAKSRSFLPE

-361 IYAAGVLNNGQADIK
+361 IYAAGILNNGQADIK

>member
-1 MKRKFV
+1 MNNEINFEEFIKNIDCTIYEKIDVDNWNISVEVVLDVVEFLQRSLEDMRTYIVNHPFSNKEEEIYFFKHIKPEVLSRLLYFTEIYNTEMRKPH
-7 KVMLFGALTLA
+7 G
-18 VSTTVTSCKD
+18 
-28 YDDDVKNLQ
+28 
-37 EQIDKINSSSP
+37 
-48 VSIEDMKTAIAAAKT
+48 SIEV
-63 ELATE
+63 
-68 IDKLSKALDN
+68 
-78 KEASIETLKGE
+78 
-89 IETLKK
+89 LKK
-95 KLDDAQGDAEAA
+95 YY
-107 KKLATELSNKQNEL
+107 N
-121 KALVDANDETLKK
+121 
-134 LKASYDQLTGAE
+134 
-146 GDIQKLQQFV
+146 
-156 ADYEQNKVISEYA
+156 
-169 KSDDLLAAFINS
+169 
-181 TIAEKLEGK
+181 
-190 DLVEYINTAVST
+190 
-202 AIAQELVSVNQSI
+202 
-215 TAITGKDG
+215 
-223 SLTKLQAQLNA
+223 
-234 ALNGDEEN
+234 
-242 MGILDRLDELTSYFE
+242 DRLDELTSYFE

-268 KATHLDNHY
+268 KSTHLDSHY

-361 IYAAGVLNNGQADIK
+361 IYAAGILNNGQADIK

>member
-1 MKRKFV
+1 MSNEIDFEEFIRDIDCAIYEKI
-7 KVMLFGALTLA
+7 
-18 VSTTVTSCKD
+18 
-28 YDDDVKNLQ
+28 DVDNWN
-37 EQIDKINSSSP
+37 I
-48 VSIEDMKTAIAAAKT
+48 SIEVVLDVVEFLQRSLEDLRTYIVNHPFSNKEEEIYFFKHIKP
-63 ELATE
+63 EVLSRLLYFTE
-68 IDKLSKALDN
+68 IYNTEMRKPHG
-78 KEASIETLKGE
+78 SIEV
-89 IETLKK
+89 LKK
-95 KLDDAQGDAEAA
+95 YY
-107 KKLATELSNKQNEL
+107 N
-121 KALVDANDETLKK
+121 
-134 LKASYDQLTGAE
+134 
-146 GDIQKLQQFV
+146 
-156 ADYEQNKVISEYA
+156 
-169 KSDDLLAAFINS
+169 
-181 TIAEKLEGK
+181 
-190 DLVEYINTAVST
+190 
-202 AIAQELVSVNQSI
+202 
-215 TAITGKDG
+215 
-223 SLTKLQAQLNA
+223 
-234 ALNGDEEN
+234 
-242 MGILDRLDELTSYFE
+242 DRLDELTSYFE

-277 FVRGHIDFKLCPNCV
+277 FVRGPIDFKLCPNCV

>member
-1 MKRKFV
+1 MNNEINFEEFIKNIDCTIYEKIDVDNWNISVEVVLDVVEFLQRSLEDMRTYIVNHPFSNKEEEIYFFKHIKPEVLSRLLYFTEIYNTEMRKPH
-7 KVMLFGALTLA
+7 G
-18 VSTTVTSCKD
+18 
-28 YDDDVKNLQ
+28 
-37 EQIDKINSSSP
+37 
-48 VSIEDMKTAIAAAKT
+48 SIEV
-63 ELATE
+63 
-68 IDKLSKALDN
+68 
-78 KEASIETLKGE
+78 
-89 IETLKK
+89 LKK
-95 KLDDAQGDAEAA
+95 YY
-107 KKLATELSNKQNEL
+107 N
-121 KALVDANDETLKK
+121 
-134 LKASYDQLTGAE
+134 
-146 GDIQKLQQFV
+146 
-156 ADYEQNKVISEYA
+156 
-169 KSDDLLAAFINS
+169 
-181 TIAEKLEGK
+181 
-190 DLVEYINTAVST
+190 
-202 AIAQELVSVNQSI
+202 
-215 TAITGKDG
+215 
-223 SLTKLQAQLNA
+223 
-234 ALNGDEEN
+234 
-242 MGILDRLDELTSYFE
+242 DRLDELTSYFE

-268 KATHLDNHY
+268 KATHLDSHY

-303 YDHKA
+303 YGHKA

-361 IYAAGVLNNGQADIK
+361 IYAAGILNNGQADIK

>member
-1 MKRKFV
+1 MNNEINFEEFIKNIDCTIYEKIDVDNWNISVEVVLDVVEFLQRSLEDMRTYIVNHPFSNKEEEIYFFKHIKPEVLSRLLYFTEIYNTEMRKPH
-7 KVMLFGALTLA
+7 G
-18 VSTTVTSCKD
+18 
-28 YDDDVKNLQ
+28 
-37 EQIDKINSSSP
+37 
-48 VSIEDMKTAIAAAKT
+48 SIEV
-63 ELATE
+63 
-68 IDKLSKALDN
+68 
-78 KEASIETLKGE
+78 
-89 IETLKK
+89 LKK
-95 KLDDAQGDAEAA
+95 YY
-107 KKLATELSNKQNEL
+107 N
-121 KALVDANDETLKK
+121 
-134 LKASYDQLTGAE
+134 
-146 GDIQKLQQFV
+146 
-156 ADYEQNKVISEYA
+156 
-169 KSDDLLAAFINS
+169 
-181 TIAEKLEGK
+181 
-190 DLVEYINTAVST
+190 
-202 AIAQELVSVNQSI
+202 
-215 TAITGKDG
+215 
-223 SLTKLQAQLNA
+223 
-234 ALNGDEEN
+234 
-242 MGILDRLDELTSYFE
+242 DRLDELTSYFE

-361 IYAAGVLNNGQADIK
+361 IYAAGILNNGQADIK

-388 DLGDYYRT
+388 NLGDYYRT

>member
-1 MKRKFV
+1 
-7 KVMLFGALTLA
+7 MLFRSMNNEINFEEFIKNIDCTIYE
-18 VSTTVTSCKD
+18 KI
-28 YDDDVKNLQ
+28 DVDNWNISVEVVLDVVEFLQ
-37 EQIDKINSSSP
+37 RSLEDMRTYIVNHPFSNKEEEIYFFKHIKPEVLSRLLYFTEIYNTEMRKP
-48 VSIEDMKTAIAAAKT
+48 HGSIEV
-63 ELATE
+63 
-68 IDKLSKALDN
+68 
-78 KEASIETLKGE
+78 
-89 IETLKK
+89 LKK
-95 KLDDAQGDAEAA
+95 YY
-107 KKLATELSNKQNEL
+107 N
-121 KALVDANDETLKK
+121 
-134 LKASYDQLTGAE
+134 
-146 GDIQKLQQFV
+146 
-156 ADYEQNKVISEYA
+156 
-169 KSDDLLAAFINS
+169 
-181 TIAEKLEGK
+181 
-190 DLVEYINTAVST
+190 
-202 AIAQELVSVNQSI
+202 
-215 TAITGKDG
+215 
-223 SLTKLQAQLNA
+223 
-234 ALNGDEEN
+234 
-242 MGILDRLDELTSYFE
+242 DRLDELTSYFE

-268 KATHLDNHY
+268 KATHLDSHY

-361 IYAAGVLNNGQADIK
+361 IYAAGILNNGQADIK